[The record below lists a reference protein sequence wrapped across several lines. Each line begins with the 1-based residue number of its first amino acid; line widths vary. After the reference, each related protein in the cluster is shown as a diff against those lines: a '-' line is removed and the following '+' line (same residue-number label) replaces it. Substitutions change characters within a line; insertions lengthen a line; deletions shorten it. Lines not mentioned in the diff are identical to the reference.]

1 MGCFNSVVVDAPVN
15 RVWGAM
21 RNFHDMSWAAD
32 EVECE
37 PVGAYAGNQIG
48 AKRIING
55 TFYETLIGLD
65 DQARVMRWRIDIG
78 SDSAV
83 KDNVAEI
90 IGEIRV
96 LPITEDNT
104 TFVVW
109 TTSPEASTGGVAEAG
124 DEVYQAMLA
133 ELQRAFI

>member
-37 PVGAYAGNQIG
+37 PAGAYAGNQIG

-65 DQARVMRWRIDIG
+65 DQARIMRYRIDLG
-78 SDSAV
+78 SDAAV
-83 KDNVAEI
+83 KDNVQEI
-90 IGEIRV
+90 VGEIRV
-96 LPITEDNT
+96 IPITEDNT
-104 TFVVW
+104 TFVMW
-109 TTSPEASTGGVAEAG
+109 TTNQEPSSGGVAEPG
-124 DEVYQAMLA
+124 DEAYLAMLG
-133 ELQRAFI
+133 ELQESF

>member
-1 MGCFNSVVVDAPVN
+1 MGNFNSVVVEAPVN

-65 DQARVMRWRIDIG
+65 DQARIMRWRIDLG

-83 KDNVAEI
+83 KDNVQEI

-96 LPITEDNT
+96 YPITEDNT
-104 TFVVW
+104 TFVLW
-109 TTSPEASTGGVAEAG
+109 ATSQEPSTGGVAEAG
-124 DEVYQAMLA
+124 DDAYQAMLA